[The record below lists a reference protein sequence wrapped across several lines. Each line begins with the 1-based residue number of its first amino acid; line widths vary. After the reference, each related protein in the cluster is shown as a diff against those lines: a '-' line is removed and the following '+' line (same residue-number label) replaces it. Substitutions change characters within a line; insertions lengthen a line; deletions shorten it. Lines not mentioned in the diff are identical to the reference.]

1 MGELH
6 ESTAVAMAAAV
17 RRGEVSPVDLVEHH
31 LARIEA
37 YAGLGAFVTVTD
49 EAARSAAKAVEVAV
63 TMAEPL
69 PPLAGVPVAVKDLTP
84 TAGVRTTYGSAA
96 RADHVPTA
104 DAGLVTALR
113 AAGTI
118 SLGKTATSEYGTTLY
133 TETEAW
139 PPARNPWR
147 TDLSPGGS
155 SGGAAVAV
163 AAGLVPVAHGSDG
176 GGSIRVP
183 AALCGLVGYKPS
195 RGLVPGSGGFGLASH
210 GPIARTV
217 ADAAALLDAMAVP
230 APGEPYAPPSTPPEG
245 SYLAALHRPTGRL
258 RIARYTTP
266 PLYDTPVHPDCL
278 AAYERAGALLAGL
291 GHEIVDVP
299 GPYEPD
305 MLVDFRVLQ
314 CGLGSNGGTTKMA
327 RWLAD
332 QARRHTAAQLI
343 AAQARLTAAV
353 RRAAH
358 ALAGYD
364 LVLTPTLARPNVPIG
379 WFAALGPEED
389 FDEQTAFSPYCSVYN
404 LSGQPAV
411 TLPVG
416 ETADGLPVGA
426 MLAAPLGADA
436 TLLAVAGAMEDPAG
450 WKHRHPAIWT
460 KLPSATV
467 KREPRSL

>member
-1 MGELH
+1 M
-6 ESTAVAMAAAV
+6 TALAMTAAV
-17 RRGEVSPVDLVEHH
+17 RRGEVSPVELVEHH

-37 YAGLGAFVTVTD
+37 YAGLGAFVTVSA
-49 EAARSAAKAVEVAV
+49 EQARSAAKAAEVAV
-63 TMAEPL
+63 TMGEPL
-69 PPLAGVPVAVKDLTP
+69 PPLHGLPVAVKDLTA
-84 TAGVRTTYGSAA
+84 TAGVRTTYGSVAFA
-96 RADHVPTA
+96 EHVPDTDA
-104 DAGLVTALR
+104 DLVTALR

-195 RGLVPGSGGFGLASH
+195 RGLVPGSGGFGLATH

-217 ADAAALLDAMAVP
+217 ADAAALLDALAVP
-230 APGEPYAPPSTPPEG
+230 VPGEPFPAPAPPPGG
-245 SYLAALHRPTGRL
+245 SYSAALRRPTGPL
-258 RIARYTTP
+258 RIARHTTP
-266 PLYDTPVHPDCL
+266 PLYDTPVHPDCR
-278 AAYERAGALLAGL
+278 AAYERASALLAGL

-299 GPYEPD
+299 APYDPA
-305 MLVDFRVLQ
+305 MLADFRVLQ
-314 CGLGSNGGTTKMA
+314 CGLGGGRGTTKMA

-332 QARRHTAAQLI
+332 RARRYTAAEVL
-343 AAQARLTAAV
+343 AAHARLTAAV
-353 RRAAH
+353 RRAAR

-364 LVLTPTLARPNVPIG
+364 LVLTPTLARPTVPIG
-379 WFAALGPEED
+379 HFAAMSPEED
-389 FDEQTAFSPYCSVYN
+389 FDQQTALSPYCSVHN
-404 LSGQPAV
+404 LSGQPSV

-416 ETADGLPVGA
+416 TTPDGLPVGA
-426 MLAAPLGADA
+426 LLAAAPGADA
-436 TLLAVAGAMEDPAG
+436 TLLAVAAAVEDPAG
-450 WKHRHPAIWT
+450 WKERHPAIWT

-467 KREPRSL
+467 KPDPRSL